1 MKQPETWLSLEMEHG
16 IQLLCRSGLQYRPA
30 NAPDQ
35 KERAKAWAVAIN
47 PAGAWK
53 STLDTPR
60 FRGIFRAMAAE
71 FVEFPTPADFL
82 KYTRLPSHQRQ
93 GVKELPQP
101 EMSEEQVR
109 RSSLARERFLRKVGE
124 MRGPLRRPA
133 MGAVGDCESN
143 PEA

>member
-16 IQLLCRSGLQYRPA
+16 IQLLCRAGLQYRPTS
-30 NAPDQ
+30 PSDQ

-101 EMSEEQVR
+101 EMSAEQVR
-109 RSSLARERFLRKVGE
+109 LSGVAREKFFQAIGK

-143 PEA
+143 SEA